1 MTRGRDMKVFKNTRI
16 KKNEKGFALILA
28 LVIMAAMT
36 LIGMSVV
43 MNMTIDVQ
51 LSSNERE
58 GKLALLG
65 AEAGVQETLSRL
77 HLPGSNARYV
87 GEAPTTVDPRDTS
100 WTASFDSTAVNES
113 GLNYS
118 VSIKYLLEDN
128 TEGYCDDNNVNP
140 NTSGNSNVPPA
151 TCDQTTPEAVMF
163 GQDFNIDPTVTKV
176 SWGTFPVY
184 EVTST
189 GTSPQ
194 NTQRTIIA
202 YIGASGLNTDTDD
215 AINTN
220 GCVSNNGGV
229 AVDTICFTTGCA
241 NEECDATKAATTDMN
256 THLGDNLSNIEGQ
269 ADLKITCSATAECIA
284 LIDATTDEDWGDWT
298 GDTYS
303 VIVYADNTVELG
315 ITGADLGP
323 DNGGRGILIVE
334 GDLRLSGG
342 FQWDGLIY
350 VLGNLTLD
358 GGGAG
363 VNVTGGILANTTTT
377 LNGASLV
384 VNYDLPTLRAVA
396 RENST
401 AAMLVWKRL

>member
-1 MTRGRDMKVFKNTRI
+1 MTRGRDMKVLKVTKI

-28 LVIMAAMT
+28 LVTMAAMT

-65 AEAGVQETLSRL
+65 AEAGVQEALSRL
-77 HLPGSNARYV
+77 HLPGLNARYV

-100 WTASFDSTAVNES
+100 WSTSFDSTTVNEQ

-128 TEGYCDDNNVNP
+128 TEGYCDSNNLAP
-140 NTSGNSNVPPA
+140 NDSGNSGLPPF
-151 TCDQTTPEAVMF
+151 TCDTTSAEVIMF
-163 GQDFNIDPTVTKV
+163 GQDFKIDPTVTKV
-176 SWGTFPVY
+176 SWGSFPVY

-202 YIGASGLNTDTDD
+202 YIGASGLNTDSDD

-229 AVDTICFTTGCA
+229 TVDTICFTTGCA
-241 NEECDATKAATTDMN
+241 NQDCDQAKAASTDLN
-256 THLGDNLSNIEGQ
+256 THLGDNLSNIEDQ
-269 ADLKITCSATAECIA
+269 ADLKITCTSNPECIS
-284 LIDATTDEDWGDWT
+284 LVDATTDEDWGDWT

-303 VIVYADNTVELG
+303 VIV
-315 ITGADLGP
+315 
-323 DNGGRGILIVE
+323 
-334 GDLRLSGG
+334 
-342 FQWDGLIY
+342 LIY

-363 VNVTGGILANTTTT
+363 VNVTGGIMANTTTT
-377 LNGASLV
+377 LNGAALTI
-384 VNYDLPTLRAVA
+384 NYDLPTLRAVA

>member
-1 MTRGRDMKVFKNTRI
+1 MKVLKVTKI

-28 LVIMAAMT
+28 LVTMAAMT

-43 MNMTIDVQ
+43 MNTTIDMQ

-58 GKLALLG
+58 SKLAFLS
-65 AEAGVQETLSRL
+65 AEAGVQEALARL
-77 HLPGSNARYV
+77 HLPTSNARYV

-100 WTASFDSTAVNES
+100 WITSFDSTAVNES

-118 VSIKYLLEDN
+118 VTVRYLIESN
-128 TEGYCDDNNVNP
+128 TEGYCDDNNANP
-140 NTSGNSNVPPA
+140 NTSGNSNVPPT

-176 SWGTFPVY
+176 SRGSFPVY

-202 YIGASGLNTDTDD
+202 YIGASGLNTDSDD

-220 GCVSNNGGV
+220 GCISNNGG
-229 AVDTICFTTGCA
+229 ATVDTICFTTGCA
-241 NEECDATKAATTDMN
+241 NEECDATKAASTDLN
-256 THLGDNLSNIEGQ
+256 THLGDNLSNIEDQ
-269 ADLKITCSATAECIA
+269 ADLKITCTSNPECIS
-284 LIDATTDEDWGDWT
+284 LVDDTTDEDWGDWS

-303 VIVYADNTVELG
+303 VIVYVDNTVELDL
-315 ITGADLGP
+315 TGADLGP

-342 FQWDGLIY
+342 FQWEGLIY

-363 VNVTGGILANTTTT
+363 VNVTGGIMSNTTTT
-377 LNGASLV
+377 LNGAALTI
-384 VNYDLPTLRAVA
+384 NYDLATLRAVA

>member
-1 MTRGRDMKVFKNTRI
+1 MTRGRDMKVLKI
-16 KKNEKGFALILA
+16 KKDEKGFALILA
-28 LVIMAAMT
+28 LVTMAAMT

-51 LSSNERE
+51 LS
-58 GKLALLG
+58 ALLG
-65 AEAGVQETLSRL
+65 AEAGVQEALSRL
-77 HLPGSNARYV
+77 HLPGSSARYV
-87 GEAPTTVDPRDTS
+87 GEAPTTTDPRDTS
-100 WTASFDSTAVNES
+100 WTTSFDSTTVNES

-128 TEGYCDDNNVNP
+128 TEGYCDSNNLAP
-140 NTSGNSNVPPA
+140 NDSGNSVLPPF
-151 TCDQTTPEAVMF
+151 TCDTTSDEVIMF
-163 GQDFNIDPTVTKV
+163 GQDFKIDPTVTKV
-176 SWGTFPVY
+176 SQGTFPVY

-229 AVDTICFTTGCA
+229 AVSTICFTTGCA

-284 LIDATTDEDWGDWT
+284 LIDATTDEDWGDWS
-298 GDTYS
+298 GNTYS
-303 VIVYADNTVELG
+303 VIVYVENTVELD

-342 FQWDGLIY
+342 FQWEGLIY

-377 LNGASLV
+377 LNGASLTIT
-384 VNYDLPTLRAVA
+384 YDLPTLRAVA